1 MASWS
6 SNEVLALLSI
16 WGEESV
22 QTQLDGA
29 VRNKEVFV
37 KISRKQSELG
47 FTKDWKQCHIKVKNL
62 KTSYKTVKDNNGVTW
77 NGRKTFKFY
86 KQLDQILGHRPASVP
101 SVVIDIQAEIGVED
115 DDVVTDKEEEEDD
128 AILEDNDNGKS
139 QE

>member
-37 KISRKQSELG
+37 KISRKLSELG
-47 FTKDWKQCHIKVKNL
+47 FANDWKQRRIKVKNL
-62 KTSYKTVKDNNGVTW
+62 KTSYKTVKDHNGVT
-77 NGRKTFKFY
+77 
-86 KQLDQILGHRPASVP
+86 
-101 SVVIDIQAEIGVED
+101 
-115 DDVVTDKEEEEDD
+115 
-128 AILEDNDNGKS
+128 
-139 QE
+139 